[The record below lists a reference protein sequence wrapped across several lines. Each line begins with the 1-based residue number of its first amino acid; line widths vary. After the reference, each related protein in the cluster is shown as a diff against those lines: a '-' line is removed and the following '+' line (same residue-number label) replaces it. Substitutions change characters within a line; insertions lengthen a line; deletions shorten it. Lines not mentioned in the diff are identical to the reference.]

1 MKDKFTLTFNGKYY
15 RLNLDKINQFCL
27 VSGEKPGSERELTE
41 AYEYDENGEFRLTS
55 KINREITTPG
65 NSQDDMIIY
74 DFVKTMVT
82 KLIESPMPL
91 IVTEEQADFGFAL
104 AFNSLISYGMLEE
117 ITE

>member
-1 MKDKFTLTFNGKYY
+1 MNNYTLTFNNKMYK
-15 RLNLDKINQFCL
+15 LNLDKINQFCL
-27 VSGEKPGSERELTE
+27 VSGDKMGSEREITE
-41 AYEYDENGEFRLTS
+41 AYEYDESGEFHLTS

-82 KLIESPMPL
+82 KLIESPLP
-91 IVTEEQADFGFAL
+91 VTASSMQADFGFAI
-104 AFNSLISYGMLEE
+104 AFNTLISYGMIEE

>member
-1 MKDKFTLTFNGKYY
+1 MDNYTLTFNNRTYK
-15 RLNLDKINQFCL
+15 LNLDRINEFCL
-27 VSGEKPGSERELTE
+27 VSGNKPGSEREITE
-41 AYEYDENGEFRLTS
+41 AYEIDDAGEFHLTS

-82 KLIESPMPL
+82 RLIESSFP
-91 IVTEEQADFGFAL
+91 VTATQQQADFGFAI
-104 AFNSLISYGMLEE
+104 AFNTLLSYGMIEE